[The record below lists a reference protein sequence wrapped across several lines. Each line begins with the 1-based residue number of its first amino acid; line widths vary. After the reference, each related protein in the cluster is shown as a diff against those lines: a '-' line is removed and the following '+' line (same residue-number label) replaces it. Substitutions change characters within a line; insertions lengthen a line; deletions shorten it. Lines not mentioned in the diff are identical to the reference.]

1 MGSLDVLRLVDRV
14 LRIGLALQA
23 LLVIALTALW
33 SANVHGWISVKQLSA
48 VFGASV
54 GWDLRFGLIYSF
66 FALIGCLLFALG
78 VLIMRSLLLLVGV
91 PSWELRWWVWLLA
104 LQSLAA
110 ALFAFAVA
118 PARVSNS
125 GAALAIPGVG

>member
-48 VFGASV
+48 VFGAAA
-54 GWDLRFGLIYSF
+54 GWDLRFGLTYCF

-91 PSWELRWWVWLLA
+91 PSWELRWWVRLLA
-104 LQSLAA
+104 LQSLAV
-110 ALFAFAVA
+110 ALFAFV
-118 PARVSNS
+118 
-125 GAALAIPGVG
+125 L